1 MYKDGNPT
9 KKQGII
15 MSHEYVAKK
24 KKKRR
29 EEKAVRRERRMARSV
44 MPVGVESVEW

>member
-29 EEKAVRRERRMARSV
+29 EKAMRRERRMARSV

>member
-24 KKKRR
+24 KKR